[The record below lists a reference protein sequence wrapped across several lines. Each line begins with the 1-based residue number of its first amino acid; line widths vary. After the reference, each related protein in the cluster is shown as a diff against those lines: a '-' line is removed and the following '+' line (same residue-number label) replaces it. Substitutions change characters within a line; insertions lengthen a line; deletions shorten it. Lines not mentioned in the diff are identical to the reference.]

1 MKFHQFGLS
10 LCSLRSQW
18 LPICILIKS
27 DLWEVSC
34 PLLRES
40 VKYTTSSFI
49 FSFPTWDKM
58 ISWTQCA
65 DLVLTNTLRL
75 NSWYKSK
82 FICPLGF
89 SYMEIILSILLDGW
103 ALPQQV
109 LQFCHFWAGSYHSAV
124 KQLSHMSFCVWFHG
138 SQMGCL
144 LIWTLNRMEWSSWW
158 QRWLTRASQ

>member
-1 MKFHQFGLS
+1 MKSSLVRRCTNSPDYFHVKT
-10 LCSLRSQW
+10 
-18 LPICILIKS
+18 LI
-27 DLWEVSC
+27 
-34 PLLRES
+34 
-40 VKYTTSSFI
+40 
-49 FSFPTWDKM
+49 
-58 ISWTQCA
+58 

-144 LIWTLNRMEWSSWW
+144 LIWTLNRMEWSINVSA
-158 QRWLTRASQ
+158 QLLFNVLFNPKFNLGYCVRCDRSASLFLVALTILSTHPS